1 MKLRK
6 GMLGALLGVTF
17 ATTLLATNSVHA
29 ETSYTGSV
37 ETNQSTE
44 NKVGW
49 QKIGDYWY
57 YFDEPGKKHI
67 GWLKLNNNWYYF
79 DKYTGIMHIDMMFT
93 GTPIIITGETYYF
106 NPKTG
111 AMQTGWVTYES
122 GDKYYFYSDGR
133 MARNTKIG
141 EYTIDNY
148 GRAYIENYTGWQK
161 RYDDWTYYEN
171 GKMITGWKFIN
182 NNWYYFD
189 LYGRMA
195 TGLESPIGLH
205 GGGWYLFDSSG
216 VMKTGWQKYNGEWCY
231 FGSSG
236 NMHMGWQKIDSKWY
250 YFGPSKNMPELWTV
264 NDKGVWYEY
273 NISGAMKTGWQKI
286 NGTWYYF
293 ANSGAMKTGWLDYA
307 GQKYYLQSS
316 GAMATNTTV
325 DSYKI
330 DASGVAT
337 KVIQNGW
344 QSADNH
350 WYYYTNGKKVTGW
363 KAVNNVWYY
372 FDGSGV
378 MKTGWQKVNGV
389 WYYFNPSGAMQ
400 KGWQKIDGA
409 WYYFGTSGAMKTG
422 WLDYAGQKYYL
433 KSTGAMATNTTVNGY
448 KIDASGVATK
458 IVKNGWQSTENHWYY
473 YTNGKKVTGWKAV
486 NNVWY
491 YFDSSGVMKTGW
503 QKINGVWY
511 YFNPSGA
518 MQKGWQKINGAWYYF
533 GTSGAI
539 QTGWLDEGG
548 KKYYL
553 QSSGAMATN
562 TTVDGYK
569 IDASGVATKVIQ
581 NGWQS
586 ADNHWYYYTN
596 GKKVTGWKAVNNVW
610 YYFDGSGVMKT
621 GWQKIN
627 GVWYYFNPSGAMQK
641 GWQKINGAWYYF
653 GTSGA
658 MKTGW
663 LDEGGKKY
671 YLQSSGAMA
680 TNTTVDGYKIDA
692 SGVATDQQLKDLNDT
707 KHYAFNELK
716 ALTHI
721 DTTAY
726 QSKIEN
732 AQAIDEI
739 QSIVNEA
746 KVAET
751 KAIEEANKPKPGSVN
766 SILTNPE
773 AKRTFILTFTQLLN
787 EFRKENGLKEI
798 YSTTL
803 LNRAADI
810 RSEDEKNG
818 LISKYQNGQTTPDW
832 NHKRPDGSS
841 TASAVGQA
849 AKEGY
854 NMLSNGQSQTGGT
867 HTWINENIA
876 INFQMPKRSKETP
889 EVVAQRVFTQWKN
902 SAGHRANMLDNDAEV
917 FGIGFWGDQS
927 QSGPYIEFTFIGGK
941 IHRESGFTLQDIQ
954 LFQ

>member
-17 ATTLLATNSVHA
+17 ATTLLATNSVYA
-29 ETSYTGSV
+29 ETTYTGSV

-67 GWLKLNNNWYYF
+67 GWLKLNDNWYYF
-79 DKYTGIMHIDMMFT
+79 DKYTGIMHTYMMFT
-93 GTPIIITGETYYF
+93 GTPIITTGETYYF
-106 NPKTG
+106 DPKTG

-122 GDKYYFYSDGR
+122 GAKYYFYSDGR

-148 GRAYIENYTGWQK
+148 GLAYIENYTGWQYK
-161 RYDDWTYYEN
+161 SDNWYYYVN
-171 GKMITGWKFIN
+171 GEAVTGWKFIN

-189 LYGRMA
+189 VYGQMA
-195 TGLESPIGLH
+195 TGLVSPVLMH
-205 GGGWYLFDSSG
+205 GGGWYLLDSSG
-216 VMKTGWQKYNGEWCY
+216 AMKTGWQKYNGEWCY
-231 FGSSG
+231 FGLSG
-236 NMHMGWQKIDSKWY
+236 NMYMGWQKIDGKWY
-250 YFGPSKNMPELWTV
+250 YFGPSKNMPELVTV
-264 NDKGVWYEY
+264 NEKGEWYPYNISGAMNTGWQKINGVWYY
-273 NISGAMKTGWQKI
+273 FDASGAMKTGWQKI

-307 GQKYYLQSS
+307 GQ
-316 GAMATNTTV
+316 
-325 DSYKI
+325 
-330 DASGVAT
+330 
-337 KVIQNGW
+337 
-344 QSADNH
+344 
-350 WYYYTNGKKVTGW
+350 
-363 KAVNNVWYY
+363 
-372 FDGSGV
+372 
-378 MKTGWQKVNGV
+378 
-389 WYYFNPSGAMQ
+389 
-400 KGWQKIDGA
+400 
-409 WYYFGTSGAMKTG
+409 
-422 WLDYAGQKYYL
+422 
-433 KSTGAMATNTTVNGY
+433 
-448 KIDASGVATK
+448 
-458 IVKNGWQSTENHWYY
+458 
-473 YTNGKKVTGWKAV
+473 
-486 NNVWY
+486 
-491 YFDSSGVMKTGW
+491 
-503 QKINGVWY
+503 
-511 YFNPSGA
+511 
-518 MQKGWQKINGAWYYF
+518 
-533 GTSGAI
+533 
-539 QTGWLDEGG
+539 
-548 KKYYL
+548 KYYL

-627 GVWYYFNPSGAMQK
+627 GVWYYLNPSGAMQK

-692 SGVATDQQLKDLNDT
+692 SGVAIDQQLKALNDT
-707 KHYAFNELK
+707 KHYALNELK
-716 ALTHI
+716 TLTHI
-721 DTTAY
+721 DTTTY

-732 AQAIDEI
+732 AQAIEEI

-746 KVAET
+746 KAAET

-841 TASAVGQA
+841 TASAVAQA
-849 AKEGY
+849 RAEHY
-854 NMLSNGQSQTGGT
+854 DVLANGEIYSGGT
-867 HTWINENIA
+867 HSWVNENIA
-876 INFQMPKRSKETP
+876 INYQMPKRSKETP
-889 EVVAQRVFTQWKN
+889 EAVAQRVFTQWKN
-902 SAGHRANMLDNDAEV
+902 SAGHRANMLDDDADV

-941 IHRESGFTLQDIQ
+941 LRAGHKLNEIQ